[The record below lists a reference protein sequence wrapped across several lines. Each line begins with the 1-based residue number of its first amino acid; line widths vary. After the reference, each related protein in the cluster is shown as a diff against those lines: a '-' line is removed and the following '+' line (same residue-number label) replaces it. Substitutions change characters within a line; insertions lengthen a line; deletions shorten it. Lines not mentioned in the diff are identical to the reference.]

1 MKRRLSSLAVV
12 VVLADVLVLG
22 AAWHVVPALTLAA
35 ALAVPHVELLMAPLY
50 AEAVREDVVVDV
62 AGASLRVD
70 LYRPA
75 RPRSA
80 VVLVDDSHARIWET
94 EVIRLARAL
103 SRRDL
108 AVLVPQRSP
117 MPSRSREDEERAL
130 EAALG
135 YARTLGVPVE
145 IMSVATLRL
154 GAEPSSIA
162 ARAAYASRLFRLT
175 SGLLAR
181 R

>member
-12 VVLADVLVLG
+12 VVLADALMLG
-22 AAWHVVPALTLAA
+22 AAWHVVPALALAA
-35 ALAVPHVELLMAPLY
+35 ALAVPHVELLVAPLY
-50 AEAVREDVVVDV
+50 AEAGREHVVVDV
-62 AGASLRVD
+62 AGASLRAD

-80 VVLVDDSHARIWET
+80 VVLVDDSHARTWET
-94 EVIRLARAL
+94 DVTRLARAL
-103 SRRDL
+103 SRRNI

-117 MPSRSREDEERAL
+117 TPTRSREDEARAL

-145 IMSVATLRL
+145 ITSVATLRL
-154 GAEPSSIA
+154 GAE
-162 ARAAYASRLFRLT
+162 AS
-175 SGLLAR
+175 
-181 R
+181 

>member
-1 MKRRLSSLAVV
+1 MKRRLSSFAVV

-35 ALAVPHVELLMAPLY
+35 AIAVPHVELLMAPLY
-50 AEAVREDVVVDV
+50 TEAVREDVIIDV
-62 AGASLRVD
+62 AGASLRAA

-80 VVLVDDSHARIWET
+80 VVLIDDSHARTWET
-94 EVIRLARAL
+94 DIIGLARAL
-103 SRRDL
+103 SRRGI
-108 AVLVPQRSP
+108 AVLVPP
-117 MPSRSREDEERAL
+117 PTPTRSREDEERAL
-130 EAALG
+130 VAALA
-135 YARTLGVPVE
+135 YTRTLGVPVE
-145 IMSVATLRL
+145 ITSVATLQP

-175 SGLLAR
+175 NALLAR

>member
-1 MKRRLSSLAVV
+1 MKRRLSSFAVV

-62 AGASLRVD
+62 AGASLRAD

-80 VVLVDDSHARIWET
+80 VVLVDDSHARTWET
-94 EVIRLARAL
+94 DIIRLARAI
-103 SRRDL
+103 SRRDI
-108 AVLVPQRSP
+108 AVLVPQLSPTLTRSC
-117 MPSRSREDEERAL
+117 EDEGRAL
-130 EAALG
+130 EAALA
-135 YARTLGVPVE
+135 YTRKLGVPVE
-145 IMSVATLRL
+145 ITSVATLRL

-175 SGLLAR
+175 SALLAGR
-181 R
+181 